1 MVAWTCVQRRVKKDH
16 IEKDVRWWHGHVC
29 RGEGRR
35 TTLRRMSD
43 GGMDMCAEERE
54 EGPH

>member
-29 RGEGRR
+29 RGE
-35 TTLRRMSD
+35 
-43 GGMDMCAEERE
+43 
-54 EGPH
+54 

>member
-1 MVAWTCVQRRVKKDH
+1 MVAWTCVQRRGKKDH
-16 IEKDVRWWHGHVC
+16 TEKDVRWWHEHVC

-35 TTLRRMSD
+35 TRLRRMSD